1 MIDRDNYKYYT
12 CKYDAAFKEVFIQED
27 TSLLKAFLESILHFK
42 INSIEIKNSELN
54 NDNVHIRRKLVDSII
69 YTDEGV
75 FNIEVNTSLD
85 DSVITRNTCYIM
97 NAYSRYFMRGENYND
112 ECKFIQIN
120 LNYNSLGDTLYDEFN
135 MRDSN
140 GKLLV
145 NNFTIYYFN
154 MDNYMKFWYNK
165 NKKEIE
171 KNKYLIM
178 LNLNKEDLVT
188 LSHEDRVV
196 TNYMERLNSVNEDP
210 RFQSYMS
217 AEEDDRKLLNT
228 YKDKAEKA
236 FDRGMERGIE
246 QGIEKGIEKGIE
258 QGIEKGIEEKT
269 IDACIRM
276 HDNGLDNDT
285 ISKCLNISKEKVEK
299 IIKNNN

>member
-1 MIDRDNYKYYT
+1 MIDKENYKYYT

-120 LNYNSLGDTLYDEFN
+120 LNYNSSGDTLYDEFN

-145 NNFTIYYFN
+145 NNFTIYHFN

-165 NKKEIE
+165 DKKEIE

-178 LNLNKEDLVT
+178 LNLNQEDLVT

-236 FDRGMERGIE
+236 FDRGMESGIE
-246 QGIEKGIEKGIE
+246 QGIE
-258 QGIEKGIEEKT
+258 QGKEENIVET
-269 IDACIRM
+269 CLRM

-285 ISKCLNISKEKVEK
+285 ISKCLNIPKEKVEK
-299 IIKNNN
+299 IIKKV

>member
-1 MIDRDNYKYYT
+1 M
-12 CKYDAAFKEVFIQED
+12 QED

-42 INSIEIKNSELN
+42 INNIEIKNSELN
-54 NDNVHIRRKLVDSII
+54 NDNVHVRRKLVDSII
-69 YTDEGV
+69 YTDQGV
-75 FNIEVNTSLD
+75 FNIEINTCLD

-120 LNYNSLGDTLYDEFN
+120 LNYNSSGDTLYDEFN

-145 NNFTIYYFN
+145 NNFTIYHFN

-165 NKKEIE
+165 DKKEIE

-178 LNLNKEDLVT
+178 LNLNREDLVT

-246 QGIEKGIEKGIE
+246 QGIE
-258 QGIEKGIEEKT
+258 QGIEEKT

-285 ISKCLNISKEKVEK
+285 ISKCLNITKEKVKK

>member
-1 MIDRDNYKYYT
+1 MIDKENYKYYT

-27 TSLLKAFLESILHFK
+27 TSLLKVFLESILHFK

-75 FNIEVNTSLD
+75 FNIEINTCLD
-85 DSVITRNTCYIM
+85 DSVLVRNTCYIM
-97 NAYSRYFMRGENYND
+97 NAYSRYFMKGENYNSD
-112 ECKFIQIN
+112 CKFIQIN
-120 LNYNSLGDTLYDEFN
+120 LNYNSFGNNLYDEYII
-135 MRDSN
+135 RDDKNKS
-140 GKLLV
+140 LV
-145 NNFTIYYFN
+145 NNFIIYHFN

-165 NKKEIE
+165 DKKEIE

-178 LNLNKEDLVT
+178 LNLNREDLAL

-246 QGIEKGIEKGIE
+246 QGIEKGIE
-258 QGIEKGIEEKT
+258 QGIEEKT

-285 ISKCLNISKEKVEK
+285 ISKCLNITKEKVEK
-299 IIKNNN
+299 IIKKV